1 MLILYSYIKCFLYCL
16 EVEIRGI
23 IDRCDRFLEDHKY
36 SLFDIYGP
44 EYADLIEDIPNPLE
58 APTKMLQDFRVAFD
72 TLGVWCAERAALIL
86 IIKIEK
92 LKTCEKYERHFLL
105 LSTIYTEMMRIQ
117 KLCDIA
123 FNDMTE
129 TEKMMKF
136 ATPKLLK
143 LVEIFKEY
151 KPEHIKKNALKE
163 NKKDSK
169 QKPNDGS
176 AISSIES
183 SEVVVNIAKDEQ
195 SLPDKTKTNEKEAF
209 DKSKNEGP
217 VMKDVSKR
225 KDSQVKDVDR
235 IDHVEEGKVENP
247 TKSDDIKEETSNDS
261 TGDHLSNGE
270 LCTEHIDKNIDLNV
284 TDENQDCQDE
294 KLDTQDIETILDSTM
309 ETESDIEILEHSN
322 EARLNRYKESAIK
335 KVSTGL
341 GSNEKEEA
349 SGEQDKTIRKHHPK
363 ISSRHPP
370 NRSTT
375 ASPLKGSRGKSSNY
389 SYSSYNDPDALCGVV
404 FVENRFIAKIIYHF
418 LKDLSRCDVAYSFL
432 TPQYAI
438 ATTNEK
444 TDTEDAENEDGL
456 VRKQEEA
463 LRRFRMRECNLL
475 VTNSLL
481 EIGVDNVRCNLV
493 VAFDKPSNF
502 KSYVQY
508 KVKAKAQNSWFLL
521 MCDDD
526 SEALNS
532 LMNDLSFYKVIE
544 EKLKNEC
551 SFQGPVTIKQPP
563 SLQIGNAKNISL
575 SVLGSEKVR
584 TRSQKSSPSLQKG
597 MSSVDSIKFRV
608 NNIILYLNRYCAKL
622 PSDTFT
628 RLSPLY
634 DIFQISEGKFFC
646 AIQLPINSPL
656 KEVVAGPSMDS
667 RDLAM
672 KAAALKVCLKL
683 QAIRELDEYMLPI
696 GKDTPSGSH
705 YYQKI
710 SQPKNTASKPSLSS
724 SLNTNTKSSSG
735 LANNTNSSLEYF
747 REARPGTTKRR
758 QYYYKQVASCLKL
771 ENAPATIV
779 GRVDEQEVNSINC
792 KGEVDQKM
800 KDKLEGNLDV
810 QCETNT
816 YFLYSLHLKLT
827 CAIPEDQ
834 NTRGRKI
841 NDPEESSQRFGILVK
856 DEMPPV
862 SQFPIYTRSGEV
874 FVTTK
879 MLNDDIKLTEE
890 EKKLVLN
897 FHDYTFSK
905 VLRLVKYPM
914 IFSPEK
920 AENAIIVLPLKVTK
934 QIEKGNQF
942 DEDIDWEFLRKIEK
956 ESVTKLAPVS
966 DDGRK
971 GFAFEEK
978 QYSDAV
984 IMPWYRN
991 QDQPQ
996 YFYVAEICSHLSPTS
1011 DFPGQGFESFEKY
1024 YHEKYQIQIQNLT
1037 QPLLDV
1043 DHTSARLNFLTPRYV
1058 NRKGVA
1064 LPTSSEETKKSKRE
1078 NLDQK
1083 QILVPELC
1091 AIHPF
1096 PASLWRQTVCLPCIL
1111 YRLNGLLIANQ
1122 LRSIVALDTML
1133 CKPSLSRNHEWP
1145 PLTFGWTLKDVLIN
1159 RSSQP
1164 LTNNTNSKSI
1174 PSSIKAPQTKNS
1186 HLAKSSIHGMEDVEE
1201 GKNEDELGCL
1211 TNQLLTKLN
1220 EEDSKVKNKAS
1231 LDIGTWSNDMIN
1243 KTSER
1248 DNIQMDVDDEMDE
1261 FEEME
1266 QLFGGPDVAL
1276 PDNLTILDTSILPLR
1291 SNGGTDWGTGIAQRP
1306 FRVGSPTFFSNPNI
1320 NIPGVMDDYDR
1331 FSCSDVS
1338 ELDNTDDF
1346 DEQELRSHSRGDK
1359 YNAED
1364 PKDGED
1370 VGNMRIEFHGD
1381 NMAEAVEN
1389 EIAKKKRNETLAKD
1403 LEEESE
1409 MVLNLPWRWEKFE
1422 TKHSEDLDR
1431 LTNSTEELHLSQPN
1445 VILESDENFCKNKSK
1460 HSNYYDSSDDNEHLS
1475 ALLNES
1481 EEKNEL
1487 DMNIEPLLKQF
1498 ERQLSVIPCDK
1509 DKNSL
1514 DRNDNSADKG
1524 VVPWESDN
1532 DFSFSFD
1539 LQPELKE
1546 HTGPSPNLILQS
1558 LTMSNSN
1565 DAINLERSVIVIYL
1579 IISWY
1584 QEFQVFIT
1592 LLKYKYIFHFCL
1604 DWKPLAI
1611 HS

>member
-1 MLILYSYIKCFLYCL
+1 M
-16 EVEIRGI
+16 
-23 IDRCDRFLEDHKY
+23 
-36 SLFDIYGP
+36 FDIYGP
-44 EYADLIEDIPNPLE
+44 EYADLIEDIPNPIE
-58 APTKMLQDFRVAFD
+58 APTKMLQDFRVAFE

-105 LSTIYTEMMRIQ
+105 LSTLYTEMIRIQ

-123 FNDMTE
+123 FGDMTD
-129 TEKMMKF
+129 TEKMMSF

-143 LVEIFKEY
+143 LVEVFKEY
-151 KPEHIKKNALKE
+151 KPEHIKKNVVRD
-163 NKKDSK
+163 NKSESQSK
-169 QKPNDGS
+169 PSDKTV
-176 AISSIES
+176 SSS
-183 SEVVVNIAKDEQ
+183 SESKDVNESTLRCEEKEQENHTLNEKKELCESDVKDEEMMG
-195 SLPDKTKTNEKEAF
+195 SS
-209 DKSKNEGP
+209 SKDIEVKGSDIHGDD
-217 VMKDVSKR
+217 KDV
-225 KDSQVKDVDR
+225 
-235 IDHVEEGKVENP
+235 E
-247 TKSDDIKEETSNDS
+247 
-261 TGDHLSNGE
+261 
-270 LCTEHIDKNIDLNV
+270 DKNIDMESKTTVENEDSKIISPD
-284 TDENQDCQDE
+284 TDSIDVP
-294 KLDTQDIETILDSTM
+294 K
-309 ETESDIEILEHSN
+309 IEIEENIENVDQSDAAN
-322 EARLNRYKESAIK
+322 CKDEEPIVDKKIAGRKGKSA
-335 KVSTGL
+335 S
-341 GSNEKEEA
+341 
-349 SGEQDKTIRKHHPK
+349 EQDKPNRKNHPK
-363 ISSRHPP
+363 TSSRHATQ
-370 NRSTT
+370 RSSTE
-375 ASPLKGSRGKSSNY
+375 SPHRNPRGKSSIH

-404 FVENRFIAKIIYHF
+404 FVENKFVAKIIYHF
-418 LKDLSRCDVAYSFL
+418 LKDLSRCDVTYSFL
-432 TPQYAI
+432 TPQYAVD
-438 ATTNEK
+438 TTGDLAEK
-444 TDTEDAENEDGL
+444 GDYENEDGM

-493 VAFDKPSNF
+493 VAFDKPSSF

-508 KVKAKAQNSWFLL
+508 KVKAKAQNSLFLL
-521 MCDDD
+521 MCDDNED
-526 SEALNS
+526 ALNK
-532 LMNDLSFYKVIE
+532 LMNDLAFYQVIE
-544 EKLKNEC
+544 NKLKNKC
-551 SFQGPVTIKQPP
+551 NFQGPTSTRCEP
-563 SLQIGNAKNISL
+563 SMKLDHHNNHSL
-575 SVLGSEKVR
+575 PILDSDHVPNRPRKGLP
-584 TRSQKSSPSLQKG
+584 SSKRE
-597 MSSVDSIKFRV
+597 SSSDNEIKFR
-608 NNIILYLNRYCAKL
+608 IDKSILYLNRYCAKL

-634 DIFQISEGKFFC
+634 DIFETSENRFSC

-656 KEVVAGPSMDS
+656 KEVIIGPSMES
-667 RDLAM
+667 RDLSIV
-672 KAAALKVCLKL
+672 AAALKVCLKL
-683 QAIRELDEYMLPI
+683 QSIRELDEYMLPI
-696 GKDTPSGSH
+696 GKDAPSGSH
-705 YYQKI
+705 YYPKI
-710 SQPKNTASKPSLSS
+710 SQPKNSS
-724 SLNTNTKSSSG
+724 SKASSSTSNSNTKTSLILPINTSS
-735 LANNTNSSLEYF
+735 NSDTF
-747 REARPGTTKRR
+747 RDARPGTTKRR
-758 QYYYKQVASCLKL
+758 QYYYKQVASCLRL
-771 ENAPATIV
+771 ENMSASKEDGKEKVINTENQQEEEEVSNQKKDGVERDTDLQPNAT
-779 GRVDEQEVNSINC
+779 
-792 KGEVDQKM
+792 
-800 KDKLEGNLDV
+800 
-810 QCETNT
+810 T

-841 NDPEESSQRFGILVK
+841 NDPEDSSQKFGILVK

-862 SQFPIYTRSGEV
+862 SEFPIYTRSGEV

-879 MLNDDIKLTEE
+879 LLSDNIKLTEE
-890 EKKLVLN
+890 KKRMVLK

-914 IFSPEK
+914 MFSPEK
-920 AENAIIVLPLKVTK
+920 SENAIIVLPLKVK
-934 QIEKGNQF
+934 KDSQKKEKI
-942 DEDIDWEFLRKIEK
+942 EDIDWEFLNKIEK
-956 ESVTKLAPVS
+956 ESNTKLTPLS
-966 DDGRK
+966 DHDRK
-971 GFAFEEK
+971 DFDFVES

-1024 YHEKYQIQIQNLT
+1024 YLEKYQIQIQNSS

-1122 LRSIVALDTML
+1122 LRSIVALDTRL
-1133 CKPSLSRNHEWP
+1133 CKTNLPRNHEWP
-1145 PLTFGWTLKDVLIN
+1145 ALTFGWTLKDVLMN
-1159 RSSQP
+1159 RTSQP
-1164 LTNNTNSKSI
+1164 IINNNNSKSI
-1174 PSSIKAPQTKNS
+1174 PNSIKASQSKNS
-1186 HLAKSSIHGMEDVEE
+1186 NLANSNHHETVGIGDD
-1201 GKNEDELGCL
+1201 KNEDELGCL
-1211 TNQLLTKLN
+1211 TNQLLNKLN
-1220 EEDSKVKNKAS
+1220 EEDSKVKSKSS

-1243 KTSER
+1243 NTKTNEQKR
-1248 DNIQMDVDDEMDE
+1248 KEMAMDEEMDE

-1338 ELDNTDDF
+1338 DLDNMDDF
-1346 DEQELRSHSRGDK
+1346 DDQELRDRSMSSK
-1359 YNAED
+1359 YNNQD
-1364 PKDGED
+1364 PKEGED

-1409 MVLNLPWRWEKFE
+1409 MVTNLPWQWNNFDVAC
-1422 TKHSEDLDR
+1422 TEDLKE
-1431 LTNSTEELHLSQPN
+1431 LTASMKKLILSQSN
-1445 VILESDENFCKNKSK
+1445 IILECHDSFSKNKLKQSSLDDP
-1460 HSNYYDSSDDNEHLS
+1460 SNEYHELR
-1475 ALLNES
+1475 ALLNDKDSCEDDNYT
-1481 EEKNEL
+1481 K
-1487 DMNIEPLLKQF
+1487 LLIKDF
-1498 ERQLSVIPCDK
+1498 ERQLTVVP
-1509 DKNSL
+1509 
-1514 DRNDNSADKG
+1514 NDNQDGENAMYEKDHLVDTG

-1532 DFSFSFD
+1532 DFTFSFD
-1539 LQPELKE
+1539 LQPALID

-1565 DAINLERSVIVIYL
+1565 DAINLER
-1579 IISWY
+1579 
-1584 QEFQVFIT
+1584 
-1592 LLKYKYIFHFCL
+1592 
-1604 DWKPLAI
+1604 
-1611 HS
+1611 

>member
-1 MLILYSYIKCFLYCL
+1 MLLYYL
-16 EVEIRGI
+16 EIEIRGI
-23 IDRCDRFLEDHKY
+23 IDKCDKFMEDHKY

-129 TEKMMKF
+129 TEKMMSF
-136 ATPKLLK
+136 ATPKLLR

-169 QKPNDGS
+169 QKPTDGS
-176 AISSIES
+176 AIANDESIDVS
-183 SEVVVNIAKDEQ
+183 DNIAKGDQ
-195 SLPDKTKTNEKEAF
+195 RLLGKLDDNEKEELTE
-209 DKSKNEGP
+209 SKDEGP
-217 VMKDVSKR
+217 ATNDFSKSEESEIKNVDSR
-225 KDSQVKDVDR
+225 DPAEECKVKDSSKTQ
-235 IDHVEEGKVENP
+235 
-247 TKSDDIKEETSNDS
+247 DIKEGTSND
-261 TGDHLSNGE
+261 TNENHLKDGK
-270 LCTEHIDKNIDLNV
+270 LCTERTKKRIDV
-284 TDENQDCQDE
+284 MDENEDNQNDKAE
-294 KLDTQDIETILDSTM
+294 TQHSETILDSTI
-309 ETESDIEILEHSN
+309 ETESDAEVLEHSN
-322 EARLNRYKESAIK
+322 ESHSNEDKEPITKEMSAA
-335 KVSTGL
+335 S
-341 GSNEKEEA
+341 GSNDKENS
-349 SGEQDKTIRKHHPK
+349 SGEQDKIIRRNPPK
-363 ISSRHPP
+363 ISSRLSS

-375 ASPLKGSRGKSSNY
+375 SSPLRTTRGKSSNY

-404 FVENRFIAKIIYHF
+404 FVENRFVAKIIYHY
-418 LKDLSRCDVAYSFL
+418 LKDLSRCDVTYSFL

-438 ATTNEK
+438 AAASEN
-444 TDTEDAENEDGL
+444 TDIEDAENEDGI

-493 VAFDKPSNF
+493 VAFDQPSNF

-508 KVKAKAQNSWFLL
+508 KVKAKAQSSWFLL

-526 SEALNS
+526 AEALNS
-532 LMNDLSFYKVIE
+532 LINDLAFYKVIE
-544 EKLKNEC
+544 DKLKKEC
-551 SFQGPVTIKQPP
+551 NFQGPVATPHHH
-563 SLQIGNAKNISL
+563 SLQFDNGKSISL
-575 SVLGSEKVR
+575 SIMSPEKAH
-584 TRSQKSSPSLQKG
+584 TRYHKSSPSMQKG
-597 MSSVDSIKFRV
+597 ISSVDTSKFRV
-608 NNIILYLNRYCAKL
+608 DNSILYLNRYCAKL

-634 DIFQISEGKFFC
+634 DIFQVSDEKFFC

-656 KEVVAGPSMDS
+656 KEVVAGPSMNS

-683 QAIRELDEYMLPI
+683 QAIRELDDYMLPI
-696 GKDTPSGSH
+696 GKDAPSGSH

-710 SQPKNTASKPSLSS
+710 SQPKNTAGKPSSCS
-724 SLNTNTKSSSG
+724 SLNTKTKASLSLSNTTSSG
-735 LANNTNSSLEYF
+735 VDNF

-771 ENAPATIV
+771 ENTSETKV
-779 GRVDEQEVNSINC
+779 GKVDEQEVYSIPRAR
-792 KGEVDQKM
+792 EVPPIKI
-800 KDKLEGNLDV
+800 KELEGSLDV
-810 QCETNT
+810 QSEQST

-856 DEMPPV
+856 DEMPSV

-879 MLNDDIKLTEE
+879 MLSDDIKLSEE
-890 EKKLVLN
+890 EKNLVLK

-920 AENAIIVLPLKVTK
+920 AENAIIVLPLKVKKET
-934 QIEKGNQF
+934 
-942 DEDIDWEFLRKIEK
+942 EDGKELEENIDWEFLTKIEK

-966 DDGRK
+966 DHDRK
-971 GFAFEEK
+971 EFAFEEK
-978 QYSDAV
+978 EYSDAV

-1122 LRSIVALDTML
+1122 LRAIVALDTNL

-1145 PLTFGWTLKDVLIN
+1145 ALTFGWTLKDVLMN
-1159 RSSQP
+1159 RSTQP
-1164 LTNNTNSKSI
+1164 LATNSKSM
-1174 PSSIKAPQTKNS
+1174 PNSIKSLHTSNS
-1186 HLAKSSIHGMEDVEE
+1186 HLANSNAHEMENIEE
-1201 GKNEDELGCL
+1201 DKNEDELGCL
-1211 TNQLLTKLN
+1211 TNQLLNKLN
-1220 EEDSKVKNKAS
+1220 EEDSKVKSKSS

-1243 KTSER
+1243 KSSER
-1248 DNIQMDVDDEMDE
+1248 QKIQMDVDDEMDE

-1338 ELDNTDDF
+1338 ELDNMDDF
-1346 DEQELRSHSRGDK
+1346 DDPDLRSHSRGDK
-1359 YNAED
+1359 YNTQE

-1389 EIAKKKRNETLAKD
+1389 EVAKKKRNETLAKD

-1409 MVLNLPWRWEKFE
+1409 MVLNLPWAWEKFE
-1422 TKHSEDLDR
+1422 TRRSEDIEKLI
-1431 LTNSTEELHLSQPN
+1431 NSTKELISSQFNTVLEIEET
-1445 VILESDENFCKNKSK
+1445 FCKKKPKN
-1460 HSNYYDSSDDNEHLS
+1460 SNYCDPSDDNEQLS
-1475 ALLNES
+1475 ALLNANVGEN
-1481 EEKNEL
+1481 KL
-1487 DMNIEPLLKQF
+1487 DMNIESLLKRF
-1498 ERQLSVIPCDK
+1498 ERQLSVIPCDSK
-1509 DKNSL
+1509 DENSPGKK
-1514 DRNDNSADKG
+1514 DCPTNKG
-1524 VVPWESDN
+1524 VIPWESDI

-1539 LQPELKE
+1539 LQPVLED

-1579 IISWY
+1579 LIFWYGIDKTYKSFYIIK
-1584 QEFQVFIT
+1584 
-1592 LLKYKYIFHFCL
+1592 L
-1604 DWKPLAI
+1604 
-1611 HS
+1611 